1 MEPNPYASPAP
12 AAAEGRLD
20 RPARAALAATIRGF
34 LDDRVSAFALDEALD
49 EFRDSSDPTVRFVAL
64 TLWYHYDDCRDHMVA
79 LSKAEW
85 DYFQRLLL
93 VLHSDCQVATTW
105 VRRWSWT
112 QLAAIGCLVGLGWCL
127 ARFGWG
133 QHLLVLSIPFG
144 LVSVGISYWRRRS
157 YVAGAHDQILVPF
170 ASFAELS
177 AVYRTS
183 AAFTNQRYPRAL
195 AERRIRSRVAEFGLR
210 LQLYA
215 AWLMLSPLPLL
226 VQAFPQ
232 AEARTQMKMA

>member
-1 MEPNPYASPAP
+1 MNPNPYASPAP
-12 AAAEGRLD
+12 AAQSGLD
-20 RPARAALAATIRGF
+20 RTARAALATTICGF
-34 LDDRVSAFALDEALD
+34 LEDRTSAFAFDEALD

-64 TLWYHYDDCRDHMVA
+64 ALWYHYDDCRDHMVA

-93 VLHSDCQVATTW
+93 VLHSDCQVATTL
-105 VRRWSWT
+105 VHRWSWT
-112 QLAAIGCLVGLGWCL
+112 QLAALGCLVGLGWCL

-133 QHLLVLSIPFG
+133 QHLLLLSIPFG
-144 LVSVGISYWRRRS
+144 LVSIAISLWRHRS
-157 YVAGAHDQILVPF
+157 YVASAHDQILVPF

-183 AAFTNQRYPRAL
+183 AAFAKQRYPRAL

-232 AEARTQMKMA
+232 TETRTQMKMS